1 MTEAE
6 AEERAAPEPAANG
19 LVLTGIDGLDELL
32 GGGVPRGHTVTVLGS
47 FGTGKTTFGIQFLVQ
62 GLINQEKGIFIS
74 LEEDPDSIVASAA
87 GFGWDL
93 ATPLKEKR
101 LAIVKLEP
109 ADARTT
115 VMKVRSE
122 LPKFIK
128 DFGADRVVVDSVS
141 LLNMMFPDDVER
153 RARLFSLSQQIKTT
167 GATALFT
174 AETKDDNPR
183 ASRDGLVEYIS
194 DGVISPQSREKESGD
209 VQLAMQVMKMRRLKH
224 SRAVKPYTID
234 DDGLNVHAD
243 VEVF

>member
-1 MTEAE
+1 MTETLAE
-6 AEERAAPEPAANG
+6 SHAAPEPATNG

-62 GLINQEKGIFIS
+62 GLINREKGIFIT

-141 LLNMMFPDDVER
+141 LLNMMFPDEVER
-153 RARLFSLSQQIKTT
+153 RARLFALSQQIKTT
-167 GATALFT
+167 GATAIFT

-194 DGVISPQSREKESGD
+194 DGVISLQSREKESGD

-234 DDGLNVHAD
+234 EDGLNVHAD

>member
-1 MTEAE
+1 MAE
-6 AEERAAPEPAANG
+6 VASESRAVTDNG
-19 LVLTGIDGLDELL
+19 TGNFVLTGIDGLDDML
-32 GGGVPRGHTVTVLGS
+32 GGGGPRGHSIVVLGS

-62 GLINQEKGIFIS
+62 GLINGEKGIFIS
-74 LEEDPDSIVASAA
+74 LEEDVDSIVASAA

-93 ATPLKEKR
+93 ATPLKQKR

-109 ADARTT
+109 ADAKTT
-115 VMKVRSE
+115 LTKVRAE
-122 LPKFIK
+122 LPKFIR

-141 LLNMMFPDDVER
+141 LLNMMFPDDVAR
-153 RARLFSLSQQIKTT
+153 RARLFALSQQIKST

-194 DGVISPQSREKESGD
+194 DGVIVLQTREKESGD

-224 SRAVKPYTID
+224 TRAIKPYTID
-234 DDGLNVHAD
+234 DDGINVHAD
-243 VEVF
+243 VEVV

>member
-1 MTEAE
+1 MSESA
-6 AEERAAPEPAANG
+6 AGERGSPERHASG

-122 LPKFIK
+122 LP
-128 DFGADRVVVDSVS
+128 DRKSTRLDSS
-141 LLNMMFPDDVER
+141 HL
-153 RARLFSLSQQIKTT
+153 
-167 GATALFT
+167 
-174 AETKDDNPR
+174 
-183 ASRDGLVEYIS
+183 
-194 DGVISPQSREKESGD
+194 VISYAVFCLKKKHID
-209 VQLAMQVMKMRRLKH
+209 VHV
-224 SRAVKPYTID
+224 D
-234 DDGLNVHAD
+234 
-243 VEVF
+243 

>member
-1 MTEAE
+1 MTETAIQ
-6 AEERAAPEPAANG
+6 ERSAPPEPAGNP

-62 GLINQEKGIFIS
+62 GLINGEKGIFIS

-115 VMKVRSE
+115 VTKVRSE
-122 LPKFIK
+122 LPKFVK

-141 LLNMMFPDDVER
+141 LLNMMFPDEVER
-153 RARLFSLSQQIKTT
+153 RARRFALSPHRKT
-167 GATALFT
+167 
-174 AETKDDNPR
+174 PR
-183 ASRDGLVEYIS
+183 ATSLLTAGTNHVEPPGSPDTRLANTS
-194 DGVISPQSREKESGD
+194 D
-209 VQLAMQVMKMRRLKH
+209 A
-224 SRAVKPYTID
+224 
-234 DDGLNVHAD
+234 
-243 VEVF
+243 

>member
-1 MTEAE
+1 MTESA
-6 AEERAAPEPAANG
+6 AEEHGSPEPVAGG

-62 GLINQEKGIFIS
+62 GLINREKGIFIS

-93 ATPLKEKR
+93 ATPLREKQ

-109 ADARTT
+109 ADAKTT
-115 VMKVRSE
+115 VTRVRSE

-128 DFGADRVVVDSVS
+128 DFGAERVVVDSVS
-141 LLNMMFPDDVER
+141 LLNMMFADDVER
-153 RARLFSLSQQIKTT
+153 RARLFALSQQIKTT

-194 DGVISPQSREKESGD
+194 DGVICLEPREKESGD
-209 VQLAMQVMKMRRLKH
+209 VQLAMHVMKMRRLKH

-234 DDGLNVHAD
+234 EDGINVHAD

>member
-1 MTEAE
+1 MTETAIQ
-6 AEERAAPEPAANG
+6 ERTAAEPAAG
-19 LVLTGIDGLDELL
+19 TPLVLTGIDGLDELL

-62 GLINQEKGIFIS
+62 GMINGEKGIFIS

-109 ADARTT
+109 ADAPTT

-128 DFGADRVVVDSVS
+128 EFGADPVVVDSVF
-141 LLNMMFPDDVER
+141 LLHLKVPDDVER

-167 GATALFT
+167 GATAIFT

-183 ASRDGLVEYIS
+183 AARDGLVGDIS
-194 DGVISPQSREKESGD
+194 DGVISLPAPAKESGD
-209 VQLAMQVMKMRRLKH
+209 
-224 SRAVKPYTID
+224 RA
-234 DDGLNVHAD
+234 L
-243 VEVF
+243 

>member
-1 MTEAE
+1 MTEA
-6 AEERAAPEPAANG
+6 AADERAAPETAGNG
-19 LVLTGIDGLDELL
+19 IVLTGIDGLDELL

-62 GLINQEKGIFIS
+62 GMINREKGIFIS

-128 DFGADRVVVDSVS
+128 EFGADRVVVDSVS
-141 LLNMMFPDDVER
+141 LLNMMFPDEVER
-153 RARLFSLSQQIKTT
+153 RARLFALSQQIKST

-194 DGVISPQSREKESGD
+194 DGVISLQSREKESGD

-234 DDGLNVHAD
+234 EDGLNVHAD

>member
-1 MTEAE
+1 MTESA
-6 AEERAAPEPAANG
+6 AEERGGPEPVACG
-19 LVLTGIDGLDELL
+19 LVLAGIDGLDELL

-62 GLINQEKGIFIS
+62 GLINREKGIFIS

-167 GATALFT
+167 GATAIFT

-194 DGVISPQSREKESGD
+194 DGVISLQSREKESGD

-224 SRAVKPYTID
+224 SRAVKPDTID
-234 DDGLNVHAD
+234 DDGPNVHAD

>member
-1 MTEAE
+1 MSESA
-6 AEERAAPEPAANG
+6 AGERGSPEPHASG

-62 GLINQEKGIFIS
+62 GMINGEKGIFIS

-128 DFGADRVVVDSVS
+128 EFGADRVVVDSVS
-141 LLNMMFPDDVER
+141 LLNMMFPDEVER
-153 RARLFSLSQQIKTT
+153 RARLFALSQQIKST

-174 AETKDDNPR
+174 AEAKDDNPR
-183 ASRDGLVEYIS
+183 PARGGLGGYIS
-194 DGVISPQSREKESGD
+194 DGGVPLQSRGE
-209 VQLAMQVMKMRRLKH
+209 
-224 SRAVKPYTID
+224 
-234 DDGLNVHAD
+234 
-243 VEVF
+243 